1 MDHKKHAEGDEEP
14 ACATSD
20 VFAGAECYS
29 LAGKLPVAPPPG
41 VHDCL
46 SIVSTKGGVTM
57 SEISQK
63 NEGETMLQSAIALS
77 PKIKACT
84 EEIER
89 ERRLPMHLIQAM
101 KDAHIFGMA
110 MPRAWGGPELDPIT
124 QIRVI
129 EALSV
134 ADASVGWCA
143 MIGVDGGYMTGFLD
157 QTVAREMYPDIDV
170 PTAFAASPTGRA
182 VPVEGG
188 YRVSG
193 RWPFASGCH
202 NAEWMIAG
210 CIVSDGEGPPVGAD
224 GIPKTR
230 QCFLP
235 ASDCQILDTWYTTGL
250 RGTGSTDFAVQ
261 DCFVPA
267 ERTFSLQEVSFHR
280 EGPLYRFPF
289 NFLFKFAA
297 PPLGVARAAIDALIE
312 AAAQRPSRPTSIG
325 DQVAPARLLRDEAYV
340 QDAVGKAEALLGSAR
355 SYLFDVRG
363 DIWATLVKH
372 ETPTPRQLA
381 QFTMVNPQVFSH
393 CCQAVELVYKARG
406 GSAVYANGPLDRC
419 LRDVLNTLKS
429 YAMAGRMLLGLPP
442 EIFLL

>member
-1 MDHKKHAEGDEEP
+1 
-14 ACATSD
+14 
-20 VFAGAECYS
+20 
-29 LAGKLPVAPPPG
+29 
-41 VHDCL
+41 
-46 SIVSTKGGVTM
+46 M

-63 NEGETMLQSAIALS
+63 NEGETILQSAIALS

-89 ERRLPMHLIQAM
+89 ERRLPMHLIRAM

-250 RGTGSTDFAVQ
+250 RGTGALTSPCRIVSSRRNEPSVFRKCRFTVRDHSIASRSTSCSNSQLRHSALRARQ
-261 DCFVPA
+261 
-267 ERTFSLQEVSFHR
+267 SL
-280 EGPLYRFPF
+280 L
-289 NFLFKFAA
+289 
-297 PPLGVARAAIDALIE
+297 
-312 AAAQRPSRPTSIG
+312 
-325 DQVAPARLLRDEAYV
+325 
-340 QDAVGKAEALLGSAR
+340 
-355 SYLFDVRG
+355 
-363 DIWATLVKH
+363 
-372 ETPTPRQLA
+372 
-381 QFTMVNPQVFSH
+381 
-393 CCQAVELVYKARG
+393 
-406 GSAVYANGPLDRC
+406 
-419 LRDVLNTLKS
+419 
-429 YAMAGRMLLGLPP
+429 
-442 EIFLL
+442 